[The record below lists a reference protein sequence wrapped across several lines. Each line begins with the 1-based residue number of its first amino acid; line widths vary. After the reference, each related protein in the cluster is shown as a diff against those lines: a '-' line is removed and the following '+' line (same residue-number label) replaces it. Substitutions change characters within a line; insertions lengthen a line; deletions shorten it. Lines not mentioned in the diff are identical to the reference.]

1 LGGSL
6 SHTAELVIHGTVAEA
21 NPTLVGTEVG
31 HGDATEMGAN
41 SRAHENLRVDGIR
54 KRCHGHL
61 IEEGGVWE
69 SIRFLDL
76 GKGKTTDEDE
86 LSVPRG
92 LEDLTGRKL
101 RDVELLI
108 GVTDVSSSRDH
119 LLVESSHNGLN
130 SKHVAADN
138 ESLQHVNLGSLDF
151 IVLVLLVP
159 ESVLIEPVVNLGLG
173 VKGVAKVGGSG
184 GGNPELL
191 LIGAED
197 VVD

>member
-21 NPTLVGTEVG
+21 NPTFVGTKVG
-31 HGDATEMGAN
+31 HWDATEMGAN

-54 KRCHGHL
+54 KGSHGHL
-61 IEEGGVWE
+61 IEEGGVGE
-69 SIRFLDL
+69 GVRFLDL

-119 LLVESSHNGLN
+119 LLVEGSHNGLN

-138 ESLQHVNLGSLDF
+138 ETLQHVNLGSLDF

-159 ESVLIEPVVNLGLG
+159 ESI
-173 VKGVAKVGGSG
+173 
-184 GGNPELL
+184 
-191 LIGAED
+191 
-197 VVD
+197 